1 MSKTKTTVD
10 NDDAQIARLEKRMR
24 YLLEKIEETQSIL
37 NESNQSSTIAQSTI
51 KTSSDKSRKE
61 IFTRYVKE
69 RLTSLTKQLHTV
81 TK

>member
-37 NESNQSSTIAQSTI
+37 NESNQSSTIGQSTI
-51 KTSSDKSRKE
+51 KRASDKSRKE

>member
-1 MSKTKTTVD
+1 MTKTKTTVD
-10 NDDAQIARLEKRMR
+10 NDDAQIAKLEKRMR

-37 NESNQSSTIAQSTI
+37 NESNPSSSTRQSTI
-51 KTSSDKSRKE
+51 QRVSNKSRKE
-61 IFTRYVKE
+61 IFARFVKE

>member
-1 MSKTKTTVD
+1 MAKTKTTVD

-24 YLLEKIEETQSIL
+24 YLLEKIDETQLIL
-37 NESNQSSTIAQSTI
+37 NESNPSSSIEQSTI
-51 KTSSDKSRKE
+51 KRVSNKSRKE
-61 IFTRYVKE
+61 IFARYVKE